1 MHLRRLA
8 PVIAVLM
15 TVAACSGGGSSP
27 ASSSP
32 ASSIPTAS
40 VSTGA
45 TTVAVMLMDTLRMD
59 PASMTVKVGE
69 PVTFV
74 VTNTG
79 KTEHEFV
86 LGDETEQMAHE
97 ETMGG
102 MAMTD
107 SATAINV
114 KPGETKTLTYT
125 FPKVG
130 AFLAGCHVAGHY
142 AGGMRAAV
150 TVTG

>member
-1 MHLRRLA
+1 MDLRR
-8 PVIAVLM
+8 PVVVIALLL
-15 TVAACSGGGSSP
+15 TVAACSSTGPSA
-27 ASSSP
+27 ASSTPAPSASP
-32 ASSIPTAS
+32 
-40 VSTGA
+40 GA
-45 TTVAVMLMDTLRMD
+45 TTLAVMLMDTLTMD
-59 PASMTVKVGE
+59 PASMTVKVGI

-74 VTNTG
+74 VTNAG

-86 LGDETEQMAHE
+86 LGDEAEQTAHE
-97 ETMGG
+97 QAMAG

-107 SATAINV
+107 SATAISV

-130 AFLAGCHVAGHY
+130 AYVAGCHETGHY
-142 AGGMRAAV
+142 AAGMKAMI

>member
-1 MHLRRLA
+1 MHLRHLA
-8 PVIAVLM
+8 PVIALLM

-27 ASSSP
+27 DSSSP
-32 ASSIPTAS
+32 TAS
-40 VSTGA
+40 ASIG
-45 TTVAVMLMDTLRMD
+45 TTTLAVKLTDALRMD

-86 LGDETEQMAHE
+86 LGDEAEQMAHE
-97 ETMGG
+97 ETMDG
-102 MAMTD
+102 MAMSDTD
-107 SATAINV
+107 TAISL
-114 KPGETKTLTYT
+114 KPGETKSLTYT
-125 FPKVG
+125 FPSVG
-130 AFLAGCHVAGHY
+130 AFLAGCHIAGHY
-142 AGGMRAAV
+142 TGGMKAAI